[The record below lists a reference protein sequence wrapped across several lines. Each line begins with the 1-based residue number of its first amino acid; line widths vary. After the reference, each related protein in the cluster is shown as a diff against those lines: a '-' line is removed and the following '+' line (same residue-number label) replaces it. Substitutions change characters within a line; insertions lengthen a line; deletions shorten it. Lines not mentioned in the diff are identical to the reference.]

1 MGDTA
6 DGQTRTIWINA
17 GEASGDMHGA
27 ALIRA
32 LRERAPAMRFTG
44 MGGPAMAAA
53 GMDLAFESRM
63 LSTLGLTEVVHALPR
78 IVRMLAATWRRLKEL
93 RPAAVIL
100 LDAPDYNFFLARMAR
115 RLSIPCYFY
124 ISPQVWA
131 WRTGRVRFLKTH
143 AREIL
148 CILPFE
154 QEFYE
159 RHGVRAE
166 FIGHPLMDEIPF
178 GRLDAIIPDP
188 DLVGVLPGSRRKELA
203 ALLAEFGEAAR
214 QLRRFRPELR
224 FAVIRAPSVAPE
236 TLRAGWPA
244 DVPMTLVEPED
255 RYAAMRRASFLIAA
269 SGTVTLE
276 SALIGTPTIVAYRLS
291 RLTFALARRTIDV
304 KHISL
309 PNLILDEQVFPE
321 LLQEQAG
328 AGTIAAVGRAWLTD
342 RTALPGIRQRLA
354 VLRSRMG
361 EPGAPGRAARIILDD
376 LARLPERTARP
387 LA

>member
-1 MGDTA
+1 MA
-6 DGQTRTIWINA
+6 EKQARTIWINA

-32 LRERAPAMRFTG
+32 LQALDPALRFTG
-44 MGGPAMAAA
+44 MGGPAMADA
-53 GMDLAFESRM
+53 GMDIVYESRM
-63 LSTLGLTEVVHALPR
+63 LSTLGLTEVFHALPR
-78 IVRMLAATWRRLKEL
+78 IVKMLRGTWQRLRET

-131 WRTGRVRFLKTH
+131 WRTGRVRFLKEH

-154 QEFYE
+154 QDFYE
-159 RHGVRAE
+159 KHGVRAE

-178 GRLDAIIPDP
+178 ARLDAMIPDP
-188 DLVGVLPGSRRKELA
+188 DLVGILPGSRRKELA
-203 ALLAEFGEAAR
+203 ALLAEFGAAAR
-214 QLRRFRPELR
+214 QLKQFRPELR
-224 FAVIRAPSVAPE
+224 FAVIRAPSVEPQAI
-236 TLRAGWPA
+236 LAGWPG
-244 DVPMTLVEPED
+244 DVPMTMVEPAD
-255 RYAAMRRASFLIAA
+255 RYEAMRRASFLIAA
-269 SGTVTLE
+269 SGTVSLE

-291 RLTFALARRTIDV
+291 KLTFALARRIIDV
-304 KHISL
+304 KFISL

-328 AGTIAAVGRAWLTD
+328 APTIAAVGRGWLTAP
-342 RTALPGIRQRLA
+342 RALSDIRERLA
-354 VLRSRMG
+354 ALRSRMG
-361 EPGAPGRAARIILDD
+361 APGAPHRAARIILDD
-376 LARLPERTARP
+376 LRGLSGEKEA
-387 LA
+387 